1 MGGTQ
6 DQGSLPLA
14 MSEARSSFALWEA
27 FRARTSGL
35 GDRTAVATPRG
46 ERTFDELWKEADR
59 LAALFARARIP
70 EGAVVGLALPNSP
83 RFLEAVL
90 ALWRL
95 DATVALLSPQYGS
108 GELAAIAT
116 GIEPAY
122 IVADTTTA
130 AGISAA
136 VPISRSSAVGDLE
149 VLVPDAGAEASARS
163 AAVLKFSSGSTAEP
177 KGIALSAGNVIVE
190 VENVTRT
197 FGLGHGDRILAG
209 VPLFHSY
216 GFDLGVLPTLY
227 AGSTLVLQDSFVP
240 RRTLAALAGSGLA
253 AFLGVPAQYRA
264 LLAARVDPAPDLS
277 GIRWLLSCTAPLA
290 PEVVTAFSERFR
302 APISQHYGSSET
314 GAVTTHVPS
323 EVLRRPASVGRP
335 MAGVRVIVADTDG
348 ATLPPGQ
355 EGEVVVESGAV
366 AAGYVLGAPP
376 DPSPFREGS
385 FWTGDVGRMDADGF
399 LTLLGRRDALI
410 NVGGLKVSPME
421 VAATLERHPAVRE
434 AAVIGLPDGQGD
446 ELPYAVVTL
455 SGPAD
460 ESELLAFSRAALA
473 EYKVPRRIEI
483 RDELPRT
490 ASGKVRLTAKD
501 FEG

>member
-1 MGGTQ
+1 VGGTQ

-35 GDRTAVATPRG
+35 GDCTAVATPRG
-46 ERTFDELWKEADR
+46 ERTFADLWKEADR
-59 LAALFARARIP
+59 LAALFARTRIP
-70 EGAVVGLALPNSP
+70 EGAVGGLALPNSP
-83 RFLEAVL
+83 RFLEAFL
-90 ALWRL
+90 ALCRL

-108 GELAAIAT
+108 GELTAIAT
-116 GIEPAY
+116 GIKPAY
-122 IVADTTTA
+122 IVADRTTA
-130 AGISAA
+130 AGIGAA
-136 VPISRSSAVGDLE
+136 VTISRSFAAGDLE
-149 VLVPDAGAEASARS
+149 VLVPDAGAEASAWS

-216 GFDLGVLPTLY
+216 GFDLGVLPTLN
-227 AGSTLVLQDSFVP
+227 AGSTLVLQDGFVP
-240 RRTLAALAGSGLA
+240 RRMLAALAGSGLA

-264 LLAARVDPAPDLS
+264 LLATRVDPAPDLS

-290 PEVVTAFSERFR
+290 PEVVTAFGERFR

-323 EVLRRPASVGRP
+323 EVLRLPASVGRP

-348 ATLPPGQ
+348 ATLPPGE

-366 AAGYVLGAPP
+366 AAGYVLGAPN
-376 DPSPFREGS
+376 PSPFREGS

-410 NVGGLKVSPME
+410 NVGGLKVSPVE

-460 ESELLAFSRAALA
+460 ESELLAFCRAALA

-490 ASGKVRLTAKD
+490 ASGKVRLAAED
-501 FEG
+501 LEG